1 MKFPDLQQNRPL
13 SILFPVLTR
22 ISERSGHRAAI
33 YDLALS
39 PTGFYSAAADGFIV
53 HWHHEDVDFGEVVAK
68 VEGGKFLCLATLEAG
83 GFVAGALDGGVH
95 WLYPGQEDR
104 NLHIAQHTKGVF
116 AVLRVGH
123 TVFTG
128 GGDGILT
135 RWDVTTRRTV
145 ESLPVSTNSL
155 RSITLGAGNR
165 TLLIGA
171 SDGFVH
177 EVDIETLMP
186 SRKYPANQPSVFC
199 AASPHNGTPVMVS
212 GGRDARLR
220 VRDLSDGR
228 EVKVIDAHNSTINKL
243 AFSPNG
249 KYLATASRD
258 KTIKLWDAQTFE
270 LLKVAE
276 VVRDR
281 GHVNS
286 VNTLLWVNDELLLT
300 AGDDRRILSWK
311 VGG

>member
-1 MKFPDLQQNRPL
+1 M
-13 SILFPVLTR
+13 LTR

-33 YDLALS
+33 YDLARS
-39 PTGFYSAAADGFIV
+39 PEGFYSAAADGFIV
-53 HWHHEDVDFGEVVAK
+53 HWHLDDVDFGEVVAQ
-68 VEGGKFLCLATLEAG
+68 VEGGKFLCLTTLEGG

-95 WLYPGQEDR
+95 WLYPGEEGR

-116 AVLRVGH
+116 AVLRVGDE
-123 TVFTG
+123 VFTG
-128 GGDGILT
+128 GGDGVLT
-135 RWDVTTRRTV
+135 RWDAKTGRTI
-145 ESLPVSTNSL
+145 ESLPVSGNSL
-155 RSITLGAGNR
+155 RSIAHYDNR
-165 TLLIGA
+165 GGMLFVGA
-171 SDGFVH
+171 SDGKVH
-177 EVDIETLMP
+177 LIPMDFSDVT
-186 SRKYPANQPSVFC
+186 SVPANEPSVFSV
-199 AASPHNGTPVMVS
+199 APLPGPPPVTHLVS

-220 VRDLSDGR
+220 FTKLGFVRAP
-228 EVKVIDAHNSTINKL
+228 KYKAIDAHNSTINEL

-258 KTIKLWDAQTFE
+258 KTVKLWDAKTFD

-300 AGDDRRILSWK
+300 AGDDRRILGWK
-311 VGG
+311 VG